1 VNGDKRPPRH
11 KRPSAGGDGRIS
23 VPQCVKAVQLSS
35 NHTMLRGVIVHDE
48 DKPFSAAVNF
58 SIPTTIDSL
67 SFFSN
72 GSERDVFGFI
82 HFVESE
88 DPSPDILVDVTI
100 SYTDEANRVVDNV
113 NICLFEDDSNERG
126 IGILVILTSVL
137 YNVSESDIYT

>member
-1 VNGDKRPPRH
+1 
-11 KRPSAGGDGRIS
+11 
-23 VPQCVKAVQLSS
+23 
-35 NHTMLRGVIVHDE
+35 MLRGVVVHDE

-58 SIPTTIDSL
+58 SIPTTFDSL

-100 SYTDEANRVVDNV
+100 SYTEEADRVVENV
-113 NICLFEDDSNERG
+113 KICMFEDNANERG
-126 IGILVILTSVL
+126 IGILV
-137 YNVSESDIYT
+137 